1 LWELEVPMFIDTSKG
16 IPPISSLP
24 RKGDSQAARASVG
37 DVLTGAAASQ
47 GIVEGKVR
55 VVLGTDS
62 ISDFQPG
69 EILVAPQTDPS
80 WTPLF
85 MVASGVIVNTG
96 SMGSHAMIVAR
107 ELGIPCVGG
116 IPGATQILKTGDT
129 VRVNGATGVVEVLAV

>member
-1 LWELEVPMFIDTSKG
+1 VLFGANTVTGAWNLWEG
-16 IPPISSLP
+16 
-24 RKGDSQAARASVG
+24 RHDSNGR
-37 DVLTGAAASQ
+37 
-47 GIVEGKVR
+47 VR
-55 VVLGTDS
+55 RFVHAG
-62 ISDFQPG
+62 
-69 EILVAPQTDPS
+69 
-80 WTPLF
+80 LF

>member
-1 LWELEVPMFIDTSKG
+1 MFIDSSKG

-24 RKGDSQAARASVG
+24 KKGASKAARASVG
-37 DVLTGAAASQ
+37 TTLNGAASSQ
-47 GIVEGKVR
+47 GVVEGSVR
-55 VVLGTDS
+55 VVLSTDA

-85 MVASGVIVNTG
+85 MVAGGVVVNTG

-116 IPGATQILKTGDT
+116 IPGATDILKTGDV
-129 VRVNGATGVVEVLAV
+129 VRVNGGTGVVEVLSIA

>member
-1 LWELEVPMFIDTSKG
+1 VS
-16 IPPISSLP
+16 
-24 RKGDSQAARASVG
+24 G
-37 DVLTGAAASQ
+37 DVLHGAPASS
-47 GIVEGKVR
+47 GIARGR
-55 VVLGTDS
+55 ARIILN
-62 ISDFQPG
+62 PG
-69 EILVAPQTDPS
+69 EIAAFEPGDVLVAPQTDPS